1 MRIIEQIPCLAAEEL
16 NNNALVPFQIV
27 PPMLSR
33 CLHLYININIM
44 ASASHY
50 HDDAIFLSLD
60 DLILISF
67 HSSAHLPP
75 FCLSS
80 SVLAPCWASAPWL
93 TMLRFLSSMVPYN
106 YLLFLPP
113 QQLSTCLYLRAAT
126 PTTWRQTRVSLVDL
140 SPRIRSWTFQLG
152 TWSRRGRLT
161 YIEMT
166 RAPSK
171 PKETVMQ

>member
-113 QQLSTCLYLRAAT
+113 QHVVYLFVSPCSHSNNLETNSCESCWSLPANSILNFPTWDLKSEGAIDLYWDDQSAFKT
-126 PTTWRQTRVSLVDL
+126 
-140 SPRIRSWTFQLG
+140 
-152 TWSRRGRLT
+152 
-161 YIEMT
+161 
-166 RAPSK
+166 
-171 PKETVMQ
+171 

>member
-60 DLILISF
+60 DLILIIPFQCPLTSILSF
-67 HSSAHLPP
+67 Q
-75 FCLSS
+75 FCSGSLLGLCTLINNVEI
-80 SVLAPCWASAPWL
+80 SVIYGPL
-93 TMLRFLSSMVPYN
+93 
-106 YLLFLPP
+106 
-113 QQLSTCLYLRAAT
+113 
-126 PTTWRQTRVSLVDL
+126 
-140 SPRIRSWTFQLG
+140 
-152 TWSRRGRLT
+152 
-161 YIEMT
+161 
-166 RAPSK
+166 
-171 PKETVMQ
+171 